1 MTAMRRS
8 VFRVPVIG
16 LGFFLMAG
24 VIHPV
29 AGRTATTPS
38 TAATASAPSPVTV
51 SQAFS
56 GWAFRCIYAAHDIAN
71 GPALCLAEQDLSAQ
85 DHGKTVPL
93 GAVLIGKS
101 QGLKG
106 VTLADAP
113 FRLTLMTPLGFLLT
127 HPVTL
132 AADGSAPVSFTYQTC
147 TTQGCLSS
155 GDVPP
160 ALLASLR
167 HGKTGHLQ
175 ITKLSGGT
183 VTINFALT
191 GLAGAL
197 AAIDA
202 VAASK
207 APA

>member
-1 MTAMRRS
+1 MSGILNPAIAQTGPS
-8 VFRVPVIG
+8 SSS
-16 LGFFLMAG
+16 
-24 VIHPV
+24 
-29 AGRTATTPS
+29 TQTP
-38 TAATASAPSPVTV
+38 ASPSSVTV
-51 SQAFS
+51 SQTFD
-56 GWAFRCIYAAHDIAN
+56 GWAFRCIYAAHDKAN

-101 QGLKG
+101 EGLHG
-106 VTLADAP
+106 ASLSDAP

-132 AADGSAPVSFTYQTC
+132 AVDGSEPVPFTYQTC

-155 GDVPP
+155 GEVPP

-175 ITKLSGGT
+175 ITKVSGGM
-183 VTINFALT
+183 VTINFALV
-191 GLAGAL
+191 GLSGAL

-202 VAASK
+202 AAASK